1 MALSFGAGWRATNDA
16 GGWQEEGCR
25 NAQPSDLLEM
35 NAKALNR
42 LIRRRDSAAGNLKE
56 AREKLALEAARS
68 DSHHLS
74 HLLGQLAEHEGRLFA
89 FAEVIRLAEAGED
102 ARIADLLIGLATRG
116 AEDSWSGRTNDASR
130 SRFDGILAAVRETHE
145 TIAAFAE
152 DQESAGAEEIASLVA
167 ARVVSV
173 DELEEIHR
181 LVGEQILRAT
191 GRA

>member
-1 MALSFGAGWRATNDA
+1 
-16 GGWQEEGCR
+16 
-25 NAQPSDLLEM
+25 M

-42 LIRRRDSAAGNLKE
+42 LIRRRDSAAGNLNE

-74 HLLGQLAEHEGRLFA
+74 HLLSQVAGHEGRLVA
-89 FAEVIRLAEAGED
+89 FTEVIRLAEAGRD
-102 ARIADLLIGLATRG
+102 DRIADLLISLATRG
-116 AEDSWSGRTNDASR
+116 AEDSWSGRTNDAAR

-145 TIAAFAE
+145 TIAAFAD
-152 DQESAGAEEIASLVA
+152 DQESACADEIASHVA
-167 ARVVSV
+167 ARVSSL

-181 LVGEQILRAT
+181 LIGEQILRAT